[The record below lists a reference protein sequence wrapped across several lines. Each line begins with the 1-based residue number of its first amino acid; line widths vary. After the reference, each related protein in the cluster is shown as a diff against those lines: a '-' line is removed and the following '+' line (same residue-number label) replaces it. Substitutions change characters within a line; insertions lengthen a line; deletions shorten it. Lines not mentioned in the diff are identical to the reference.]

1 MLYKSNAYVSARKR
15 KYGNIENVDNVENAD
30 KKTNDDNNSK
40 SKKKSGDDDDD
51 DDDDEDS
58 DTEVY
63 VMGTS
68 VYYSTSVSTKN
79 TGKLRKALH
88 KATQTAINSNYGLHA
103 PYVSLYI
110 HSCGGDLFAG
120 FSAFSLIRRNVI
132 PVVTIADGYVA
143 SAATFMLLAGSYRY
157 IVPSSHVLIHQLST
171 GGYGKFQEIED
182 DYKNCKRIME
192 RMHALYKEETWLP
205 PAILKKL
212 LKSELDLTDDKCVK
226 YGIVNELL
234 PTELL

>member
-1 MLYKSNAYVSARKR
+1 MLYKSNTYVSVRKR
-15 KYGNIENVDNVENAD
+15 KYNNVDNVDNAD
-30 KKTNDDNNSK
+30 KKDDDNNSK
-40 SKKKSGDDDDD
+40 SKKKSGDDEEEE
-51 DDDDEDS
+51 DEDS
-58 DTEVY
+58 DCEVY
-63 VMGTS
+63 AIGTS
-68 VYYSTSVSTKN
+68 VYYSTSVSSKN
-79 TGKLRKALH
+79 IGKLRKALH
-88 KATQTAINSNYGLHA
+88 KATETAITSNYSLHA

-110 HSCGGDLFAG
+110 HSSGGDLFSG
-120 FSAFSLIRRNVI
+120 FSAFSLIRRNVV

-182 DYKNCKRIME
+182 DYKNCKRLME
-192 RMHALYKEETWLP
+192 RMHAIYKEETWLP
-205 PAILKKL
+205 PTVLKKL

-234 PTELL
+234 PTELF